1 MNMQVTGMNPP
12 RLGNEAVAN
21 CLALISTPT
30 PGGLPPGRSSD
41 TCGVI
46 SERCLVELVTAHART
61 YRAQC
66 GISQSHS
73 LPVPQLQPCHVR
85 SPRDDATHT
94 APTEIFKQPEQPRT
108 FAVNQC
114 AIVGGLP

>member
-12 RLGNEAVAN
+12 RLGHEAVAN

-30 PGGLPPGRSSD
+30 PGWLPPGRSSD

-46 SERCLVELVTAHART
+46 GEGCLVELVTAHARS
-61 YRAQC
+61 YRTQRR
-66 GISQSHS
+66 ISQRHS

-94 APTEIFKQPEQPRT
+94 APTEIFKQPEQPRAFT
-108 FAVNQC
+108 VNQRT
-114 AIVGGLP
+114 IVGSLT